1 MSLALVMSR
10 AAIGVSSY
18 EVTVEVHLSNGLP
31 SFTIVGLPETVVR
44 ESRERVRSAIINSG
58 FDFPARRIT
67 VNLAPAD
74 LPKEGGR
81 FDLPVAVGILI
92 ASGQLPAEGL
102 LDTELVGELGLGGEL
117 RPIQSVFGSALACA
131 RAGRILILAAQDAI
145 EATFIPGSRVIPVG
159 HLTELVAHLTGNE
172 RIAVQESR
180 LPATGVPV
188 ASGPGFNDVAGQYI
202 AKRGME
208 IAAAGGHSLLL
219 VGPPGAGKT
228 MLASRFPSILPP
240 LSMDEAMESASVRS
254 VAGVRFDPSQWGR
267 RPFRSPHHSASGA
280 AMVGGG
286 SRPHPGEISL
296 AHNGVLFLDELPEFR
311 RSVLELLREPM
322 ECGTVSVSRATWK
335 ASFPARFQL
344 IGAMNPCPCG
354 YFGDLAGRC
363 RCTPDQVMRYRNRI
377 SGPLLD
383 RIDMQ
388 ITVQRTR
395 FADLAKTSAQSS
407 EASGTVRGRVK
418 EAQNVQM
425 TRTGRLNAR
434 LDSDSLSRCCTLD
447 RASRAIMQRAVDR
460 LGYSARAYHRVLKV
474 ARTIADLAGL
484 DHIREDHVKEA
495 MVYREMDRA
504 HRDASATR

>member
-18 EVTVEVHLSNGLP
+18 AVTVEVHLSNGLP
-31 SFTIVGLPETVVR
+31 SFTIVGLPETAVR

-58 FDFPARRIT
+58 FEFPARRIT

-81 FDLPVAVGILI
+81 FDLPIAIGILI
-92 ASGQLPAEGL
+92 ASRQLPPEGL
-102 LDTELVGELGLGGEL
+102 ADAELLGELGLGGEL

-131 RAGRILILAAQDAI
+131 RAARVLILSAADAI
-145 EATFIPGSRVIPVG
+145 EATFIPGSRVIPVR
-159 HLTELVAHLTGNE
+159 HLAELVAHLTGHE
-172 RIAVQESR
+172 PIAVQDSR
-180 LPATGVPV
+180 LPATSVP
-188 ASGPGFNDVAGQYI
+188 APSGPDFNEVAGQYV

-228 MLASRFPSILPP
+228 MLASRFASILPP
-240 LSMDEAMESASVRS
+240 LSTDEALESAAVRS
-254 VAGVRFDPSQWGR
+254 VAGVTFDPSQWGQ
-267 RPFRSPHHSASGA
+267 RPFRAPHHSASGA

-322 ECGTVSVSRATWK
+322 ECGAVSVSRAAWK

-354 YFGDLAGRC
+354 YFGDVAGRC
-363 RCTPDQVMRYRNRI
+363 RCTPDQVTRYRNRI

-388 ITVQRTR
+388 ITVQRTCY
-395 FADLAKTSAQSS
+395 AELLDASAQTGEVS
-407 EASGTVRGRVK
+407 ATVRERVQK
-418 EAQNVQM
+418 AQHVQM
-425 TRTGRLNAR
+425 TRTGTLNAR
-434 LDSDSLSRCCTLD
+434 LEGSSLSQHCALD
-447 RASRAIMQRAVDR
+447 RPSRALLQRAVDK
-460 LGYSARAYHRVLKV
+460 LGYSARAYHRVLKL

-484 DHIREDHVKEA
+484 DHIRDDHVKEA
-495 MVYREMDRA
+495 MIYREMDRT
-504 HRDASATR
+504 HGDAAVVR